1 MLYLFE
7 FLSQESFSFLVS
19 KYGFHIVNTCTTSV
33 CWNRG
38 EYNVEI
44 MFDQYRSHELQLRLF
59 FKDREDTHSYYL
71 DEILQ
76 LANIKDVS
84 YVYQAS
90 TPERLSQGI
99 LKISS
104 LFQEVCT
111 KLDLFNQ
118 KTFDMLATVRKKNC
132 DKYKNNLI
140 HSDLCKIGDE
150 LWKEKNYEK
159 IIHLYE
165 QHIDILSEIE
175 KKRYNY
181 AKNKIVK

>member
-1 MLYLFE
+1 MFE
-7 FLSQESFSFLVS
+7 FLAQENLSFLVTE
-19 KYGFHIVNTCTTSV
+19 YGFHVVNTCTTSV

-44 MFDQYRSHELQLRLF
+44 MFDQYRSYELQLRLY
-59 FKDREDTHSYYL
+59 FKDREDVPSYYL

-76 LANIKDVS
+76 LANMKDIS

-104 LFQEVCT
+104 LFQKVCA

-140 HSDLCKIGDE
+140 HSDLCKIGNK

-165 QHIDILSEIE
+165 QHLDMLSEIE
-175 KKRYNY
+175 KKRYDY
-181 AKNKIVK
+181 AKKKQSSK